1 MKTYQL
7 WARVGVTINIK
18 EDQIEE
24 FMKDQKEFVQKGIL
38 NGSIDLD
45 GDTYFPEEVE
55 ENEEFESKIGYL
67 GWDVW
72 LR

>member
-67 GWDVW
+67 GWDV
-72 LR
+72 